1 MRQRVHQMA
10 RTCNERTHKGWSR
23 SPGTGPL
30 QSVGQ
35 QEAVRCARLGPS
47 QRVGIRV
54 KDAPA
59 GQSRPAT
66 QRTPAGRRLR
76 PRRQRWR
83 WWSAARRRRGL
94 QRGSRTPSSALKASP
109 IAMQQSSAPETRNG
123 AAVAAATAAVLAF
136 GRAAVGRTTLRGR
149 ARKLAARTS
158 PAYCAPWHARPQPAL
173 TCSRSSRRCRGAQA
187 SSWTHRATAAERRA
201 TLLLATRRAGST
213 SAAEADSMAAM

>member
-1 MRQRVHQMA
+1 MTAQARSEGASEGAPDGENVQRANAQRLEPITRDRTAAICGAA
-10 RTCNERTHKGWSR
+10 RGGEMCATRAKPASRDKGKRRT
-23 SPGTGPL
+23 
-30 QSVGQ
+30 
-35 QEAVRCARLGPS
+35 
-47 QRVGIRV
+47 
-54 KDAPA
+54 
-59 GQSRPAT
+59 SRPE
-66 QRTPAGRRLR
+66 P
-76 PRRQRWR
+76 
-83 WWSAARRRRGL
+83 
-94 QRGSRTPSSALKASP
+94 PSNTANACR
-109 IAMQQSSAPETRNG
+109 SSFETS
-123 AAVAAATAAVLAF
+123 AAATAAVLAF